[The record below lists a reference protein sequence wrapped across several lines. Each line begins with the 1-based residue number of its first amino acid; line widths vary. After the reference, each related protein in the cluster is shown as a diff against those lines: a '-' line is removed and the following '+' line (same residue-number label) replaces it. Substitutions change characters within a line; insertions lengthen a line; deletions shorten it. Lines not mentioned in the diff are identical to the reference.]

1 MKYDINGNLKLS
13 KLFANSKQT
22 TLNLLFLQTISITS
36 IEDTDI
42 AINGRILDSSLI
54 NYSNNSSTDQV
65 VFRINNNGEAVWTTV
80 LDYQLGYDAPDVMT
94 SYGSTIYSGMYASL
108 LYPWFISLNGTDG
121 SYMHSNCF
129 TFFLNSPNDY
139 KSNKSLYKCE
149 KITLFK
155 LSA

>member
-108 LYPWFISLNGTDG
+108 LYP
-121 SYMHSNCF
+121 
-129 TFFLNSPNDY
+129 
-139 KSNKSLYKCE
+139 
-149 KITLFK
+149 
-155 LSA
+155 